1 MKNKNI
7 KLLTYSSLLIA
18 ISIIIPIQFRFLRI
32 EIGPFS
38 ATILSH
44 LPLFLSMM
52 ISPFSAV
59 IVGIGSTVGFFIA
72 GSAPWIVARAA
83 THIVVGFVGAKLFKK
98 GVNFIS
104 IIAIT
109 APIHGGLE
117 LLSVL
122 PWYGFD
128 LYKLLV
134 VVALGTVVHHGVD
147 GTITYIL
154 SNALDKA
161 TGKKFYENV
170 SINK

>member
-1 MKNKNI
+1 MKNNI
-7 KLLTYSSLLIA
+7 KLLTYSALLIA

-52 ISPFSAV
+52 ISPFSAL
-59 IVGIGSTVGFFIA
+59 IVGIGSALGFFLA
-72 GSAPWIVARAA
+72 GSAPWIVARAS

-98 GVNFIS
+98 GVKFPV
-104 IIAIT
+104 IIALT
-109 APIHGGLE
+109 APIHAGLE

-122 PWYGFD
+122 PWYGLN

-134 VVALGTVVHHGVD
+134 VVALGTAIHHCID
-147 GTITYIL
+147 GAITYAL
-154 SNALDKA
+154 SNTLSKA
-161 TGKKFYENV
+161 TGKSFYENI